1 MHKRLISVSEK
12 SKYLTI
18 SVNVYE
24 NLGATCTYS
33 PQQLNTTGPM
43 CVCVSEFECSLFL
56 QITQSSRF
64 QLYYA
69 NYYNYANCAAL

>member
-1 MHKRLISVSEK
+1 MLKRLISVSEK

-24 NLGATCTYS
+24 SLGATCS

-43 CVCVSEFECSLFL
+43 CVCVSEFKCSLFL
-56 QITQSSRF
+56 QETQ
-64 QLYYA
+64 
-69 NYYNYANCAAL
+69 